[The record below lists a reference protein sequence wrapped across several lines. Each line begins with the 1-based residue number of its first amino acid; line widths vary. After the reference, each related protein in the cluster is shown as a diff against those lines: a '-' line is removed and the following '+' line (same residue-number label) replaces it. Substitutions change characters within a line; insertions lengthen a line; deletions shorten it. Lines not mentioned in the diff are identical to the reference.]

1 MKSLTNKSAL
11 ITGGSRGI
19 GFDIADL
26 FASEGA
32 DVLITYRSEATGA
45 EAVNKLRAKYPGQKI
60 EGRVCDVANSGEVE
74 KLFTEV
80 VSLFGGL
87 YVLVN
92 NAGITRDNL
101 VLRMKEEEWDAVLD
115 TNLKGAFLI
124 AKSAAK
130 LMLKARTGRI
140 INISSVVG
148 ETGNAGQVNYAA
160 SKGGLLAM
168 TKSMARELASRN
180 ILVNSITPGYIETEM
195 THGLS
200 DEIKKGLMDQIP
212 LGKLGKGSDIAQGA
226 LFLASEGSSYMTG
239 QTLAINGGMS
249 MI

>member
-1 MKSLTNKSAL
+1 MNVLKNKNAL

-19 GFDIADL
+19 GFDMADL

-32 DVLITYRSEATGA
+32 NVLITYRQEATGL
-45 EAVNKLRAKYPGQKI
+45 EAVNKLRAKYPGLKI
-60 EGRVCDVANSGEVE
+60 EGRVCDVSKSAEVDALYAE
-74 KLFTEV
+74 IPTL
-80 VSLFGGL
+80 LGGL
-87 YVLVN
+87 DILVN

-115 TNLKGAFLI
+115 TNLKGAFLM
-124 AKSAAK
+124 AKAAAK
-130 LMLKARTGRI
+130 MMLKARSGRI

-148 ETGNAGQVNYAA
+148 EIGNAGQVNYSA

-195 THGLS
+195 THGLT
-200 DEIKKGLMDQIP
+200 DDTKKALMDQIP
-212 LGKLGKGSDIAQGA
+212 LGRLGKGSDIAQGA
-226 LFLASEGSSYMTG
+226 LYLASDASAYLTG